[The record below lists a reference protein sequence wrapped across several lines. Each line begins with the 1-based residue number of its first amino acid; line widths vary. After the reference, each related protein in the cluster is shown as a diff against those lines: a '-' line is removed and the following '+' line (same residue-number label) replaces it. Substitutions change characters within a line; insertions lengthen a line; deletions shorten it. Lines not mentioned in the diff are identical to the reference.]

1 MHRILND
8 EALDIL
14 FRTAC
19 SPNAWLDRP
28 IGDTLLCAVWEL
40 ARLGPASPAALA
52 VRALF
57 LRSLEAKER
66 LASALSP
73 EARAA
78 ALAAPVMAILAAD
91 AGALEGA
98 PIGVEARAQAV
109 AGGSLRGAYLIL
121 AARALGFDCRPIWD
135 FDAGALERTFFPESA
150 AVASFVC
157 GLGCGDEAQ
166 QAANP
171 PHPVLDEACRF
182 L

>member
-1 MHRILND
+1 MHRILTD
-8 EALDIL
+8 EALDSL

-28 IGDTLLCAVWEL
+28 ISDTLLRAVWEL
-40 ARLGPASPAALA
+40 ARLGPASPTALS

-57 LRSLEAKER
+57 LRSPQAKER

-73 EARAA
+73 NARAA
-78 ALAAPVMAILAAD
+78 ALAAPVAAILAAE
-91 AGALEGA
+91 AGDLEGA
-98 PIGVEARAQAV
+98 PVGVEARAQAV

-121 AARALGFDCRPIWD
+121 AARALGFDCHPIWD
-135 FDAGALERTFFPESA
+135 FDASALERVFFPDSA

-166 QAANP
+166 RAANP
-171 PHPVLDEACRF
+171 PQPVPDEACRF